1 MTKMLTVTE
10 KITSVRA
17 LLAKQHGQLENA
29 FPIRIDPER
38 FARIVITSCQRTPK
52 LLDCTPQSL
61 LAAVMVCAQLG
72 LEPDGVRNMAHLVP
86 FGDKVTFIPGYMGLC
101 DLALRSG
108 KLRKIVPRV
117 VYQGDKFAYQFGS
130 TEFVDHEPCAAKD
143 RGKVVAAYAIA
154 WFADYDDYQ
163 FEVMEFDD
171 IESIRNRSR
180 ASQSGPW
187 VTDWDAMA
195 KKTVLRQLCKYL
207 PSNAVT
213 PELGMAVGID
223 EAGERGDPQV
233 FPDAI
238 DIDTGEILDEKSD
251 LDKLADEHGAPPS
264 EEPTAEPATEP
275 PPEPPK
281 EEPPPVATPL
291 TTEERQFIQSFK
303 SLRKSGTEK
312 FWLEHHK
319 YILSLP
325 KGHVART
332 EFLKKY
338 RTLLK
343 KEPTLPSEASP
354 LPTGPEA
361 GPPDPKP
368 VESPEPPE
376 MPPAPPGTGEP
387 PPGEPLDLF
396 GGEGEGEPS
405 QDHLAT
411 QEQTDEI
418 NTISEKAGHSLIEFH
433 RFATELNAYEFD
445 RYSKHFAD
453 AFLKNPGSAFISF
466 MSWRQ
471 KEAKLEEEK
480 RRSGV

>member
-1 MTKMLTVTE
+1 MTKMLTATE

-117 VYQGDKFAYQFGS
+117 VYQGDKFEYKFGS
-130 TEFVDHEPCAAKD
+130 GEYIEHVPCPSKH

-163 FEVMEFDD
+163 FEVMEFTD
-171 IESIRNRSR
+171 IEGIRNRSR

-233 FPDAI
+233 FPDTI

-264 EEPTAEPATEP
+264 EEPTAEPTQE
-275 PPEPPK
+275 PEPEPEPEK
-281 EEPPPVATPL
+281 KEPPPVATPL
-291 TTEERQFIQSFK
+291 TTEERQFVQSFK
-303 SLRKSGTEK
+303 ALRKSGTEK
-312 FWLEHHK
+312 FWLQHHK
-319 YILSLP
+319 YIMSLP
-325 KGHVART
+325 EDHVVKT
-332 EFLKKY
+332 EFLSKY
-338 RTLLK
+338 RNLLK
-343 KEPTLPSEASP
+343 KEPQLPSEASP
-354 LPTGPEA
+354 APSGPSA
-361 GPPDPKP
+361 ASPPDPKP
-368 VESPEPPE
+368 VETPEPL
-376 MPPAPPGTGEP
+376 
-387 PPGEPLDLF
+387 GEPLDLF
-396 GGEGEGEPS
+396 GEGEPEKH
-405 QDHLAT
+405 DHLSTAEVT
-411 QEQTDEI
+411 QQI
-418 NTISEKAGHSLIEFH
+418 NDTAQKAGHNLIEFH
-433 RFATELNAYEFD
+433 RFSAELNAFEFD

-453 AFLKNPGSAFISF
+453 AFLKNPGSAFVSF
-466 MSWRQ
+466 VAWKQREA
-471 KEAKLEEEK
+471 KEALEAK
-480 RRSGV
+480 KQSGG

>member
-1 MTKMLTVTE
+1 MTKMLTITE

-17 LLAKQHGQLENA
+17 LLSKQHGQLENA
-29 FPIRIDPER
+29 FPIRLDPER

-86 FGDKVTFIPGYMGLC
+86 FGDQVTFIPGYMGLC

-108 KLRKIVPRV
+108 KIRKIVPRV
-117 VYQGDKFAYQFGS
+117 VYQGDKFAYQYGS
-130 TEFVDHEPCAAKD
+130 TEFVDHEPCKSKD

-154 WFADYDDYQ
+154 WFAEHDDYQ
-163 FEVMEFDD
+163 FEVMEFTD

-180 ASQSGPW
+180 ASKAGPW

-207 PSNAVT
+207 PSNAVA

-233 FPDAI
+233 FPDTI

-264 EEPTAEPATEP
+264 AEPAKE
-275 PPEPPK
+275 PEPEPEPEK

-291 TTEERQFIQSFK
+291 TTEERQFVQSFK
-303 SLRKSGTEK
+303 ALRKSGTEK
-312 FWLEHHK
+312 FWLQHHK

-325 KGHVART
+325 KGHVVRT
-332 EFLKKY
+332 EFLTKY
-338 RTLLK
+338 RNLLK
-343 KEPTLPSEASP
+343 KEPSLPSEASP
-354 LPTGPEA
+354 APTGPSA
-361 GPPDPKP
+361 K
-368 VESPEPPE
+368 
-376 MPPAPPGTGEP
+376 PPAEP

-396 GGEGEGEPS
+396 GEGSKQEK
-405 QDHLAT
+405 QDHLSTAEAT
-411 QEQTDEI
+411 EQI
-418 NTISEKAGHSLIEFH
+418 NNTAEKAGHNLIEFH

-445 RYSKHFAD
+445 RYSKHFSE
-453 AFLKNPGSAFISF
+453 AFLKNPGSAFVSF
-466 MSWRQ
+466 LAWTQ
-471 KEAKLEEEK
+471 KEAQAAIEN
-480 RRSGV
+480 R